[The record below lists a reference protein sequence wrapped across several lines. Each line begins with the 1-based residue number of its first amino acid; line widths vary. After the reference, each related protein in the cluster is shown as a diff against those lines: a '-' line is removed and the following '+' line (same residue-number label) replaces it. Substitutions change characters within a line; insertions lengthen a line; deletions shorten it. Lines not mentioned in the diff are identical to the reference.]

1 MNSLYVST
9 LVVQAKFEKRSR
21 ASLTTRRSSGS
32 ISMLDVIGALA
43 AMKAFAT
50 FQNNDP
56 SFFSVNTQVTGLHS
70 TIQLGH
76 IKWVRV

>member
-1 MNSLYVST
+1 
-9 LVVQAKFEKRSR
+9 
-21 ASLTTRRSSGS
+21 
-32 ISMLDVIGALA
+32 MLDVIGALA